1 MVSRDQHVSDTD
13 LEPDPD
19 DVGEPD
25 IGFQAGFGFYLGIVA
40 TGTAAIGG
48 LLAGA
53 TTATLLGLLPSALTA
68 VAVVGHILAKRA
80 HGLPERIGGSRW
92 RQLAS
97 YLPAAGFGAVPF
109 GLGVIPGLEG
119 SGRLA
124 IAASA
129 FALLTGVSAFGL
141 NRLSRKRY
149 ADAIAADEP
158 TARWTWQRSGF
169 FSGETATA
177 ALTAVTVG
185 GGLAMAVTG
194 YWVGLFWVVYGI
206 AMFLAERTDWGGLDS
221 IDPNE
226 RWNPPEISAHDAGL
240 VIGDRKFIPWDQ
252 IGDVRLTDDEL
263 VLEREGYHFDIR
275 CDRSVIDD
283 PEAVLEGIERAR
295 ARAGTDAPA
304 HDRPDQR
311 ERDAASEGE
320 SATETETETPDLETE
335 TETT

>member
-1 MVSRDQHVSDTD
+1 MSRDQHVSDAD
-13 LEPDPD
+13 PALEPDPD

-25 IGFQAGFGFYLGIVA
+25 IGFQAGFGFYLGVVA
-40 TGTAAIGG
+40 TGVAAIGG

-109 GLGVIPGLEG
+109 GLEG
-119 SGRLA
+119 GGQLA
-124 IAASA
+124 VVAGA
-129 FALLTGVSAFGL
+129 FAVLTGVSAFGL

-149 ADAIAADEP
+149 ADAVADDEP
-158 TARWTWQRSGF
+158 AARWTWHRAGYL
-169 FSGETATA
+169 SGETATT
-177 ALTAVTVG
+177 ALAAVTVG

-194 YWVGLFWVVYGI
+194 YWFGLFWLVYGI
-206 AMFLAERTDWGGLDS
+206 AMLLAERTDWGGLDD

-240 VIGDRKFIPWDQ
+240 VIGDRKFVPWKQ
-252 IGDVRLTDDEL
+252 IADVRLTDDEL
-263 VLEREGYHFDIR
+263 VLERDGYGFDIR
-275 CDRSVIDD
+275 CARSAIDD

-295 ARAGTDAPA
+295 ARSGTDAPED
-304 HDRPDQR
+304 DRPDLR
-311 ERDAASEGE
+311 ERDAADREGE
-320 SATETETETPDLETE
+320 SAVDAEPETPDLETE
-335 TETT
+335 TEPESA